1 MGPPANNQRCQW
13 NRVWCSK
20 LTRLLR
26 GGHSRF
32 SRLDSHGNC
41 QNHEGKR
48 NHHRL
53 AARCRRRHFSAKWI
67 LRKTIE
73 FFVRSFFVFVSNVR
87 KFDFCQQ
94 KFTGFIYFIWIF
106 CACFS
111 FDYWHASSALSG
123 ALQIFDIRDRLI
135 LPTAVSQQYLYQSI
149 YFFFFLHQNVN
160 MKPFE
165 TSDCSF
171 CFSSSSLCCRSTGC
185 RMTQSLPTRSANLVV
200 VDEEQ
205 MARACFKSQIID
217 EQISSLNDGNQ
228 TSGNL
233 SCQFVGVT

>member
-1 MGPPANNQRCQW
+1 MGPPANNQRCEW

-32 SRLDSHGNC
+32 SRLDSYGNC

-53 AARCRRRHFSAKWI
+53 AHCRRRHFSANTKQKKAVFRPI
-67 LRKTIE
+67 
-73 FFVRSFFVFVSNVR
+73 VCFVSNVR

-94 KFTGFIYFIWIF
+94 KFTGFSLVFF
-106 CACFS
+106 FMRVFS

-123 ALQIFDIRDRLI
+123 ALQIFDIHDRLI
-135 LPTAVSQQYLYQSI
+135 LPTAVSQQYLYLSLFLFAPICQYETI
-149 YFFFFLHQNVN
+149 GDVGLFLFFFF
-160 MKPFE
+160 
-165 TSDCSF
+165 SF
-171 CFSSSSLCCRSTGC
+171 FFMLQVDRLQDDAITPDEVRQSRSRRGTNGAC
-185 RMTQSLPTRSANLVV
+185 
-200 VDEEQ
+200 
-205 MARACFKSQIID
+205 ACFKSQIID
-217 EQISSLNDGNQ
+217 EQIWSLKDGNQ

-233 SCQFVGVT
+233 SCQFAGVT

>member
-1 MGPPANNQRCQW
+1 MGPPANNQRCEW

-53 AARCRRRHFSAKWI
+53 ASRCRRRHFSANTKI
-67 LRKTIE
+67 K
-73 FFVRSFFVFVSNVR
+73 RSFVWSFVFCFKCS
-87 KFDFCQQ
+87 K
-94 KFTGFIYFIWIF
+94 IWFLSTKVHWVYIF
-106 CACFS
+106 
-111 FDYWHASSALSG
+111 YLN
-123 ALQIFDIRDRLI
+123 I
-135 LPTAVSQQYLYQSI
+135 LCV
-149 YFFFFLHQNVN
+149 FFFWLLTRVVRLVRCSSNIRYPRQTDTAHCSLSAISLAVYLFLFLFVPICQY
-160 MKPFE
+160 E
-165 TSDCSF
+165 TIWDVGLFLFCS
-171 CFSSSSLCCRSTGC
+171 SSSSLCCRSTGC